1 MHDSRPTIL
10 VVDDSTE
17 TADILRRYL
26 EMHGYAV
33 SLARDGDAALA
44 AFERERPALVLLDVM
59 LPGQDGW
66 AVCRAIRE
74 RPDGGGTPVVML
86 TGLRAQQ
93 ARDLAL
99 AAGAD
104 GVVAKPFDLHEVLA
118 SARRYAPVADGAGP
132 ARGRLG
138 ATERS

>member
-1 MHDSRPTIL
+1 MHDSRPMIL

-74 RPDGGGTPVVML
+74 RRDGGGTPVVML

-118 SARRYAPVADGAGP
+118 SARRYAPAADGAGP
-132 ARGRLG
+132 ARGLG